1 MKKNVTYIGL
11 DVDDTQ
17 YHGSA
22 LNKHSGEF
30 IDFACRPTR
39 KGLVSQLDK
48 LSDYFEHCVLK
59 LCYEASTIG
68 FALQRDLC
76 KVGYDCEVIAPGSIA
91 RTRGKMIKTDRIDAA
106 DLARFYANGLLTI
119 VKVPDAEQEQ
129 DRDLLRSRQ
138 HIMQQQ
144 TDLRSH
150 LHSLLRRQGLHYKAE
165 TKNKTH
171 WTQHHY
177 GWLDR
182 TVDSCSGSLQ
192 INLRFLLRQLRSL
205 DEILAEYG
213 GAVEELAV
221 EPRYRGAVAA
231 LTCYKGIKNLF
242 ALTMIT
248 ELGDIKRFGHPRQ
261 IAGWVGMDLREY
273 SSGGKHHRFGI
284 TRQGNAYLRTAFIEA
299 NQRGY
304 RSTWISKELKAR
316 RAKSAPEY
324 IAIADRCLHRLNK
337 KGNRMLHAGKH
348 PNKVKVACARE
359 MIGFIWESLNR
370 AAASSD
376 PSVNDS
382 QSRKAA

>member
-1 MKKNVTYIGL
+1 M
-11 DVDDTQ
+11 
-17 YHGSA
+17 
-22 LNKHSGEF
+22 
-30 IDFACRPTR
+30 R
-39 KGLVSQLDK
+39 QLEK
-48 LSDYFEHCVLK
+48 LSDYFEDGVLK
-59 LCYEASTIG
+59 LCYEASYIG
-68 FALQRDLC
+68 FSLQRDLC

-106 DLARFYANGLLTI
+106 D
-119 VKVPDAEQEQ
+119 
-129 DRDLLRSRQ
+129 
-138 HIMQQQ
+138 
-144 TDLRSH
+144 
-150 LHSLLRRQGLHYKAE
+150 
-165 TKNKTH
+165 
-171 WTQHHY
+171 
-177 GWLDR
+177 
-182 TVDSCSGSLQ
+182 
-192 INLRFLLRQLRSL
+192 
-205 DEILAEYG
+205 
-213 GAVEELAV
+213 LAV

-261 IAGWVGMDLREY
+261 IAGWVGMDLGEY
-273 SSGGKHHRFGI
+273 SSGVKHQRFGI

-304 RSTWISKELKAR
+304 RSTRISKDLKAR

-376 PSVNDS
+376 PSVNDRL
-382 QSRKAA
+382 SRKAA